1 MLGPKQDSSKMQ
13 GDAKHVYISII
24 YMEKLVHKPTC
35 TPSFRVLNFAKLIND
50 FLSTANHI
58 PTHSTA
64 DPTTCEIN
72 REHHM
77 RINKG

>member
-1 MLGPKQDSSKMQ
+1 MTALKCKEMQ
-13 GDAKHVYISII
+13 
-24 YMEKLVHKPTC
+24 KLVHVSLMYMMRLVHQLTC

-72 REHHM
+72 REHHL
-77 RINKG
+77 IIKKG